1 MTEVEYFLH
10 PCLCDELINFF
21 KKNKNKSEL
30 FKKRSILDLSKFH
43 ENPIISNIVKKYIK
57 LKPRKILKNIELVSW
72 PIGESHDWHDDT
84 IFYDVTTITYL
95 NDNYKGGITTVEDYD
110 IKPEKGKICIFDS
123 DKKHKV
129 SSLEDGERFVILAWY
144 KNG

>member
-10 PCLCDELINFF
+10 PCLCDELINFY
-21 KKNKNKSEL
+21 KKNKSNTKL

-43 ENPIISNIVKKYIK
+43 ENPIINNIVKKYIK
-57 LKPRKILKNIELVSW
+57 LKPRKILKNIELAFW
-72 PIGESHDWHDDT
+72 PVGEFHDWRDDT
-84 IFYDVTTITYL
+84 IYYDVTTITYL
-95 NDNYKGGITTVEDYD
+95 NDNYKGGVTTVEDYE

-129 SSLEDGERFVILAWY
+129 SSLEEGERFVILAWY